1 MPSDR
6 LAALLHQRQLLT
18 GHLAWLD
25 AEIAEASGL
34 NPDETLAPAAFPSAP
49 AAPPAPLPST
59 ATEGSQT
66 PGKLKD
72 ADPEALARANALA
85 DSLLKDYSARNTDT
99 PQSTRRGCLML
110 ALAVGLLGVA
120 GLMAIN
126 LIFFR

>member
-6 LAALLHQRQLLT
+6 LAALLRQRHLLA

-25 AEIAEASGL
+25 AEITEASGL
-34 NPDETLAPAAFPSAP
+34 NTDETLAPPASPSVSP
-49 AAPPAPLPST
+49 APPAPLPST
-59 ATEGSQT
+59 AIDGPQT